1 MRYYLKV
8 MIWKENKYDAEPSET
23 KECGDYFCEEAAYKD
38 AEELEKHLLN
48 FGWAKVR
55 VEVHAKT

>member
-38 AEELEKHLLN
+38 AEELERQLMN
-48 FGWAKVR
+48 FGWGR
-55 VEVHAKT
+55 IRIEVCAKT